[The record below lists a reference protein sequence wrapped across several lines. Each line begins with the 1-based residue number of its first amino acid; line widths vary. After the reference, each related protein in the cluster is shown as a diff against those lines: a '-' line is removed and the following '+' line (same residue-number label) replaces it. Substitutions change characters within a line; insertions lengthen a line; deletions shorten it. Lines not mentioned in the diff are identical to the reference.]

1 MSVPSTRA
9 PSAPSAARTVHG
21 VSGIEAQLLLCDA
34 AVADPNG
41 KLHMLGA
48 GWSMTGSPTS
58 PQAVAVL
65 LKIPWDR
72 SNEQLAMVL
81 RLVDPDGRPVTV
93 ATPDGTQEVTMGG
106 NIEAGRPPG
115 VTPGSQLD
123 AALAFSV
130 PSLPLAPGRYQWR
143 LDVADDTFTASFQ
156 VVGA

>member
-1 MSVPSTRA
+1 MP
-9 PSAPSAARTVHG
+9 
-21 VSGIEAQLLLCDA
+21 GIEAQLLLCDA
-34 AVADPNG
+34 AVADPGG

-72 SNEQLAMVL
+72 ANERLQLVL
-81 RLVDPDGRPVTV
+81 RLVDPDGAPVVVTT
-93 ATPDGTQEVTMGG
+93 AEGPQEVTMGG
-106 NIEAGRPPG
+106 DIETGRPPG

-123 AALAFSV
+123 AALAFTV
-130 PSLPLAPGRYQWR
+130 PSLPLPPGRYQWR

-156 VVGA
+156 VIDGSR

>member
-1 MSVPSTRA
+1 VNGS
-9 PSAPSAARTVHG
+9 
-21 VSGIEAQLLLCDA
+21 IEAQMLLCDA
-34 AVADPNG
+34 AVADPSG

-72 SNEQLAMVL
+72 ANERLGLVL
-81 RLVDPDGRPVTV
+81 RLLDPDGRPVV
-93 ATPDGTQEVTMGG
+93 VGTPDGGQEVTMSGD
-106 NIEAGRPPG
+106 IEAGRPPG
-115 VTPGSQLD
+115 VAPGSQLD
-123 AALAFSV
+123 AALAFNV

-156 VVGA
+156 VLSAPG